1 MLDKLDIA
9 RSLREI
15 GAYLQIK
22 GENPF
27 KVRAYENGAEALE
40 GLEDDLGKLVKQEH
54 LTRVSGIGAAL
65 AAQIAELYTTGQS
78 ALLEKLRGEF
88 PPGIIELANV
98 PGMSLKRIQA
108 LHKALGVESV
118 EDLKKACLT
127 GKVRGVKGFGAKT
140 EESILQGIY
149 KYETRDERVLLVDA
163 RELAEPLLAH
173 AEGGPGVQRA
183 DLAGSIRRWQETVRN
198 IDLVAATRDASAF
211 LDYMERFPRAASV
224 EARESDRCT
233 LRLSGGLKA
242 EVRAVPPAR
251 YAAALLHYTGSTAH
265 IERLAKIAEERD
277 LTLSERGLEGSG
289 KGSGKGAGEKL
300 KTEADIYE
308 HLGLPYIPPELRE
321 DEGEIEAALAGDDAS
336 DLIELQDIQGMVHCH
351 TVYSDGK
358 NTIEEMAHGA
368 EAMGMKYL
376 TITDHSPAAHYANGV
391 MVDRLKRQWD
401 EIARVQEKVKVKL
414 LRGTESDILETGA
427 LDYPDTI
434 LEQFDVIIA
443 SIHSRMKMDEDQM
456 TRRLIGAMRQPV
468 FKIWGHALGR
478 LIQRR
483 DPFACRVEEVLDAIA
498 ESKAAVEVNGDP
510 YRLDMEP
517 RWLREARR
525 RGIRFVISTDAHS
538 VNGMHNLRYG
548 VGIARR
554 GGLRRGEVLNTL
566 GVSAFKSAVRP
577 AA

>member
-54 LTRVSGIGAAL
+54 LTHVSGIGAAL

-173 AEGGPGVQRA
+173 AAGGPGVQRA

-211 LDYMERFPRAASV
+211 LDYMERFPRASSV

-242 EVRAVPPAR
+242 DVRAVPPAR

-358 NTIEEMAHGA
+358 NTIEEMAQGA

-517 RWLREARR
+517 RWIREARK